1 MGRRC
6 KYMTSE
12 ERIESKRQRDAAY
25 RERMKLKKAFGD
37 DADAEVETS
46 PDLQVPVSNG
56 TWLSADSLAANDN
69 DFIHEA
75 NLMAQDYYE
84 PSQVVESSTP
94 RRRRSTRN
102 KPVNP
107 EVTTSS
113 RPKNGRK
120 YFTEEERILAKRR
133 RDAEYRERLKIRRLT
148 VDEEVGSECLPEREP
163 EEPIVVQLPE
173 VKRKGRSKMVTAIS
187 NSKQEV
193 KGRSSHVVCEA
204 DSESIKCDSS
214 RELPN
219 GRKYFTKA
227 ERSKGKL
234 QRNAEYRERLKLKKL
249 QEEQELEQVLSFQ
262 VINRFWEIAFSLV
275 LSFKILK

>member
-1 MGRRC
+1 
-6 KYMTSE
+6 MTSE

-25 RERMKLKKAFGD
+25 RERMKLKKSFGD

-46 PDLQVPVSNG
+46 PELQVPVSNG
-56 TWLSADSLAANDN
+56 TWLSGDRLVANDN

-84 PSQVVESSTP
+84 PSQDVESSTP

-102 KPVNP
+102 KPVNH

-275 LSFKILK
+275 LSFGL